1 MMKVMSGDAGRC
13 HVMQRNGTKCYY
25 FVMRCGC
32 LLGLTEL
39 CEVMD
44 GKLMSC
50 GLRQNM
56 SPQYASEFQTIAL
69 YRKILR
75 RTTPHHKVPL
85 GSNYYKIFFFSQHKG
100 FMNVANVNP
109 DGIVEWLG
117 DDGVVNSDVKET
129 MAEFVE
135 MLE

>member
-1 MMKVMSGDAGRC
+1 MKVMSGDAGRC

-85 GSNYYKIFFFSQHKG
+85 GSNYYKNIFFSYSTNHHNTLTLTFACALACPK
-100 FMNVANVNP
+100 AAPWRINP
-109 DGIVEWLG
+109 LG
-117 DDGVVNSDVKET
+117 APNT
-129 MAEFVE
+129 
-135 MLE
+135 